1 MFDSN
6 KKIENRQLVIVFND
20 ETEKI
25 ANYLYDK
32 LSGTIK
38 CVLWTTKVYKENLP
52 KMMNTNNIL
61 VYDEDLIEELFPY
74 QEKEN
79 ITNLNC
85 GAKFIQQGSR
95 AGLVVDE
102 SFIRTKYLMKN
113 GIPSMFSSIMKSGLI
128 PLFYSIYELF
138 YSIYERYDFKK
149 FKNDKKKSILK
160 VATDEILVHLLSD
173 FIEEKKST
181 DC

>member
-52 KMMNTNNIL
+52 KMMNTNKIL

-85 GAKFIQQGSR
+85 GAKFIRQGSR

-102 SFIRTKYLMKN
+102 SFIRTKYLMEKDN
-113 GIPSMFSSIMKSGLI
+113 TSIIKKIKLLMD
-128 PLFYSIYELF
+128 PLYE
-138 YSIYERYDFKK
+138 FKK
-149 FKNDKKKSILK
+149 YEKDKKKSILK

>member
-25 ANYLYDK
+25 ANYLYNK
-32 LSGTIK
+32 LSGTID
-38 CVLWTTKVYKENLP
+38 CVLWTTKVYKENVP
-52 KMMNTNNIL
+52 KIKNTNKIL
-61 VYDEDLIEELFPY
+61 MYDEDLIEELLPY

-102 SFIRTKYLMKN
+102 SFMRTKYFWKK
-113 GIPSMFSSIMKSGLI
+113 GISSIIMKEVI
-128 PLFYSIYELF
+128 PFYSKYEQ
-138 YSIYERYDFKK
+138 YDFKK

-173 FIEEKKST
+173 FIEGEKST

>member
-1 MFDSN
+1 
-6 KKIENRQLVIVFND
+6 
-20 ETEKI
+20 
-25 ANYLYDK
+25 
-32 LSGTIK
+32 
-38 CVLWTTKVYKENLP
+38 
-52 KMMNTNNIL
+52 MMNTNKIL

-102 SFIRTKYLMKN
+102 SFIRTKYSMKN
-113 GIPSMFSSIMKSGLI
+113 GISSMISSIMKRGLI
-128 PLFYSIYELF
+128 PF

>member
-25 ANYLYDK
+25 ANYLYNK
-32 LSGTIK
+32 LSGTID
-38 CVLWTTKVYKENLP
+38 CVLWTTKVYKENVP
-52 KMMNTNNIL
+52 KIKNTNKIL
-61 VYDEDLIEELFPY
+61 MYDEDLIEELLPY

-102 SFIRTKYLMKN
+102 SFIRTKYLREKS
-113 GIPSMFSSIMKSGLI
+113 ILSIMMNEMI
-128 PLFYSIYELF
+128 PF
-138 YSIYERYDFKK
+138 SIYERYDFKK

>member
-6 KKIENRQLVIVFND
+6 KKLENRQLVIVCND
-20 ETEKI
+20 ETKKI
-25 ANYLYDK
+25 AYYLYNK
-32 LSGTIK
+32 LSGTID
-38 CVLWTTKVYKENLP
+38 CVVWTTKDYKENVP
-52 KMMNTNNIL
+52 KIKNTNKIL
-61 VYDEDLIEELFPY
+61 MYDEDLIEELLPY

-85 GAKFIQQGSR
+85 GAKFIRQGSR

-102 SFIRTKYLMKN
+102 SFIRAKYLMEKDN
-113 GIPSMFSSIMKSGLI
+113 TSIIKKIKLLMD
-128 PLFYSIYELF
+128 PLYSIYKL
-138 YSIYERYDFKK
+138 YEFKK
-149 FKNDKKKSILK
+149 FEKDKKKSILK

-173 FIEEKKST
+173 FIEGEKST

>member
-25 ANYLYDK
+25 ANYLYNK
-32 LSGTIK
+32 LYGTID
-38 CVLWTTKVYKENLP
+38 CVLWTTKKYKENLP
-52 KMMNTNNIL
+52 KMMNTNKIL

-102 SFIRTKYLMKN
+102 SFIRTKYLMEK
-113 GIPSMFSSIMKSGLI
+113 GDLSIIKTLKIP
-128 PLFYSIYELF
+128 FYSIYKL
-138 YSIYERYDFKK
+138 YEFKK
-149 FKNDKKKSILK
+149 YEKDKKKSILK

-173 FIEEKKST
+173 FIEGKKST

>member
-25 ANYLYDK
+25 ANYLYNK
-32 LSGTIK
+32 SGTIK
-38 CVLWTTKVYKENLP
+38 CVLWPTKVYKENVP
-52 KMMNTNNIL
+52 KMMSTNKIL

-85 GAKFIQQGSR
+85 GAKFIRQGSR

-102 SFIRTKYLMKN
+102 SFIRTKYLMEKDN
-113 GIPSMFSSIMKSGLI
+113 PSIIKKIKLLMD
-128 PLFYSIYELF
+128 PLYE
-138 YSIYERYDFKK
+138 FKK
-149 FKNDKKKSILK
+149 YEKDKKKSILK

-173 FIEEKKST
+173 FIEGEKST

>member
-25 ANYLYDK
+25 ANYLYNK
-32 LSGTIK
+32 LSGTID
-38 CVLWTTKVYKENLP
+38 CVLWTTKVYKENVP
-52 KMMNTNNIL
+52 KIKNTNKIL
-61 VYDEDLIEELFPY
+61 MYDEDLIEELLPY

-102 SFIRTKYLMKN
+102 SFMRTEYSWRK
-113 GIPSMFSSIMKSGLI
+113 GFPSMVLSTMMKKMI
-128 PLFYSIYELF
+128 PFYSKF
-138 YSIYERYDFKK
+138 YSKYEQYDFKK

-173 FIEEKKST
+173 FIEGEKST

>member
-25 ANYLYDK
+25 ANYLYNK
-32 LSGTIK
+32 LHGTIK
-38 CVLWTTKVYKENLP
+38 CVLWPTKVYKENVP
-52 KMMNTNNIL
+52 IMMNTNKIL

-74 QEKEN
+74 PEKEN

-85 GAKFIQQGSR
+85 GAKFIRQGPR
-95 AGLVVDE
+95 AGFVVDK
-102 SFIRTKYLMKN
+102 SFLHNKFMQVRYSKKKWKLTLDSFLLFPFYLEFIKFRKN
-113 GIPSMFSSIMKSGLI
+113 KMKSL
-128 PLFYSIYELF
+128 
-138 YSIYERYDFKK
+138 
-149 FKNDKKKSILK
+149 LK
-160 VATDEILVHLLSD
+160 VATDEILVHLLFD
-173 FIEEKKST
+173 FIEGEKST